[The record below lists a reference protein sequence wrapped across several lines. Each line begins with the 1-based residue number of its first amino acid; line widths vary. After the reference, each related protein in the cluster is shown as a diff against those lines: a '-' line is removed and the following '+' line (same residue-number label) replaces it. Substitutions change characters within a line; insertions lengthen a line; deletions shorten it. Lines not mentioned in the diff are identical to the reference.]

1 MSWWVASITKWSW
14 KAATDSARL
23 SRFQLSGSGLGE
35 GLCKFPPLEVI
46 VSHLNSRNA
55 WREESQRRVEGELG
69 FWELHEALI
78 FGNRF
83 AQMQIDISL
92 AWYALAFVSCQEQ
105 GWMKQESTPF
115 GITPV
120 LQPAQSLSTINSICW
135 PHSPFHPPLF
145 YFQKNHREHRSYSSF
160 QKAASNA

>member
-1 MSWWVASITKWSW
+1 MW
-14 KAATDSARL
+14 R
-23 SRFQLSGSGLGE
+23 
-35 GLCKFPPLEVI
+35 
-46 VSHLNSRNA
+46 VSEKGGGRIGF
-55 WREESQRRVEGELG
+55 RELR
-69 FWELHEALI
+69 EALI

-135 PHSPFHPPLF
+135 PTRHFIPLSSTSKRTTESIEAIPALRKLLPMLSSNSLNPTARTQTNWEASLLGPRSTFLLAFHFSAIHS
-145 YFQKNHREHRSYSSF
+145 S
-160 QKAASNA
+160 